1 MCKLERLERLE
12 KNYDVL
18 RASAGLWARLQA
30 EVTAAWNAG
39 KDFEGDFQLGFKP
52 VNKADLERD
61 WKGKATVNLRYK
73 QCRQVAVVKV

>member
-1 MCKLERLERLE
+1 MMYFELAPAYGRDYKT
-12 KNYDVL
+12 K
-18 RASAGLWARLQA
+18 A